1 MMALERQDRG
11 MPLQELLAGFTDGFV
26 PDLRVTELARDS
38 RQVVPGALFL
48 ACRGARNHGAA
59 FVDQA
64 VERGAAAVAWEP
76 SPGIDPP
83 GVPPNVA
90 LVAVDGLADRA
101 GLIADRFFE
110 QPSRELFLAG
120 VTGTNGK
127 TTCAWLLAQAL
138 SQSTHPA
145 GYIGTLGHGTFGH
158 IRAGTHTTPDS
169 VSMHRLLAGF
179 RAQSARAAAV
189 EVSSHAL
196 DQGRVNGV
204 VFDVALFTNLSHE
217 HLDYH
222 GTMAAYGEAKRRL
235 FMLPELRTA
244 VINADDEFGRELLR
258 TCQSKGVE
266 TVAFTRRPGN
276 PPVPADHVLALA
288 GMTRLPDGMRLDYD
302 SHRGTVTVDT
312 RLIGD
317 FNAENL
323 GLVLAALIA
332 SGMSPD
338 EAGSRLAGAVSVPGR
353 MEVFTGAGRPVLVVD
368 YAHTPDA
375 LRAALA
381 AARGH
386 VRGRLFCVFGCGGDR
401 DRDKRPKMG
410 EAAVAG
416 ADRVIV
422 TDDNPRTEAP
432 EAIVRDILAG
442 AGSGRSLEVLHNRA
456 EAIEKAFAEAGPDD
470 LVLIAGKG
478 HEETQVVDNVRRPFS
493 DRAIARR
500 LSEEG
505 GP

>member
-1 MMALERQDRG
+1 MMALERHDRG
-11 MPLQELLAGFTDGFV
+11 IPLQELLAGCTDESV
-26 PDLRVTELARDS
+26 PDIRVTEIALDS
-38 RQVVPGALFL
+38 RQVVPGSLFL
-48 ACRGARNHGAA
+48 ACRGARTHGAA

-76 SPGIDPP
+76 SPGVDPPNVPP
-83 GVPPNVA
+83 GVVRVA
-90 LVAVDGLADRA
+90 IANLAEQSGR
-101 GLIADRFFE
+101 IADRFFE
-110 QPSRELFLAG
+110 QPSSELFLAG

-138 SQSTHPA
+138 TREAHPA

-158 IRAGTHTTPDS
+158 IRAGTHTTPDA

-179 RAQSARAAAV
+179 RARSARAAAV

-196 DQGRVNGV
+196 DQGRVDGV
-204 VFDVALFTNLSHE
+204 AFDVALFTNLSHE

-222 GTMAAYGEAKRRL
+222 GSMAAYGEAKRRL
-235 FMLPELRTA
+235 FTLPGLGTA
-244 VINADDEFGRELLR
+244 VINADDEFGRALLR
-258 TCQSKGVE
+258 TCRDHRVD
-266 TVAFTRRPGN
+266 TVAFTTRPDD
-276 PPVPADHVLALA
+276 PPPTATHVLALA
-288 GMTRLPDGMRLDYD
+288 EMTRLPHGMRLRYD
-302 SHRGTVTVDT
+302 SHRGAVTLET

-323 GLVLAALIA
+323 GLVLGALVAA
-332 SGMSPD
+332 GMSPA
-338 EAGSRLAGAVSVPGR
+338 EAGRRLAGAVSVPGR
-353 MEVFTGAGRPVLVVD
+353 MEVFTAPGRPVLVVD
-368 YAHTPDA
+368 YAHTSDA
-375 LRAALA
+375 LRAALKA
-381 AARGH
+381 VRGH

-401 DRDKRPKMG
+401 DREKRPKMG
-410 EAAVAG
+410 AAAVEG

-432 EAIVRDILAG
+432 EAIVRDILSG
-442 AGSGRSLEVLHNRA
+442 TGSGSVTVMHNRA
-456 EAIEKAFAEAGPDD
+456 EAIQHAFAEAGPDD

-478 HEETQVVDNVRRPFS
+478 HEETQVVDDIRRPFS

-505 GP
+505 AP